1 MSDHEDIRPPIDL
14 AEDRAASGRWRV
26 EVVEETPSTNADVA
40 ERFRDGEQ
48 EGLVLVAE
56 HQTAGRGRMGR
67 EWVAPARSS
76 LTVSFLLVPG
86 DVLRRSGGR
95 GCRC

>member
-1 MSDHEDIRPPIDL
+1 M
-14 AEDRAASGRWRV
+14 
-26 EVVEETPSTNADVA
+26 VEETASTNADVA
-40 ERFRDGEQ
+40 ERFRGGEQ

-56 HQTAGRGRMGR
+56 HQTAGRGRLGR

-86 DVLRRSGGR
+86 GRPAPSGGR